1 MKNILLCLLCIVPI
15 TITHAEKLTQ
25 RQYYET
31 IYNMM
36 NELEETET
44 LKEKALNADDKKEF
58 SKKQCKL
65 LNILEDIV
73 KVSSDN
79 QNLESGYSFKVTAE
93 ERLRYEIGLMKKG
106 NVDKEM
112 VCNYSFL

>member
-1 MKNILLCLLCIVPI
+1 MKKILLCLLVISPI
-15 TITHAEKLTQ
+15 TLAQTEKLTQ
-25 RQYYET
+25 RQYNET
-31 IYNMM
+31 IFNMM
-36 NELEETET
+36 IELEETQT
-44 LKEKALNADDKKEF
+44 LKEKALDANDKKEF
-58 SKKQCKL
+58 SKKQCTM

-79 QNLESGYSFKVTAE
+79 QNLENGYSFKVTAE
-93 ERLRYEIGLMKKG
+93 ERLRYEIAMMKKG